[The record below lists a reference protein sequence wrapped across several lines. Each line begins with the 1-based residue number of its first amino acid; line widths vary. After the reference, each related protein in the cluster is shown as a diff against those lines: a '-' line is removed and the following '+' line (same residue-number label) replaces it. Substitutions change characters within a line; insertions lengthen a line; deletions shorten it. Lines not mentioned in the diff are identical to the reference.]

1 MLSNYMFVVSI
12 VGVIISTLV
21 LDVQATNQR
30 GFVFVQIFGLLGWIS
45 SLAVTA
51 SILFG
56 NN

>member
-1 MLSNYMFVVSI
+1 MIGNYMFFVSI
-12 VGVIISTLV
+12 IGVVISTLI
-21 LDVQATNQR
+21 LDVQATNER